1 MTAVLLSL
9 LALAVG
15 PVLVHYVH
23 RVRSAAIALD
33 AFVIVM
39 VGGLVLT
46 EVLPH
51 SIGLGGVAALVACV
65 LGFLL
70 PTLAER
76 GLRPSSR
83 ARLLFIVAAL
93 AALFAHATVDG
104 IGLAGTDEHGPHEG
118 HDHGHDH
125 APTTSFPALAL
136 AIILHRLP
144 VGISIWWIVA
154 RTVGVRLAVIT
165 LLVICAGTLLGY
177 GVGSAALRGASGQVV
192 GTFGGLLA
200 GSLLHVVMHAH
211 IPAPAGEKGRNLH
224 IASLIGMLL
233 ALASLFGIPHDHA
246 TDGAAVHGSGEVFL
260 DLALRSAPALVLAYL
275 AVGAA
280 HVFLPMAWIQRIT
293 RGGRFTQALRGMAAG
308 LPLPVCSC
316 GIIPI
321 YRFLIMRGSAL
332 TAAMAFLIAT
342 PELEIAAILLTFQLM
357 GTEIAIARVAAA
369 AVLAIAVAMLV
380 GAASR
385 SAQTDGPAGES
396 AEEQVDVPKELAD
409 APQTGNRFWSML
421 RFGYGDA
428 VDNTAAWIVLGI
440 GLSAMLAP
448 YLTEEFFTSLP
459 AGTDVVLAAL
469 LGLPL
474 YVCASGSTPL
484 AAIMVFHGLSP
495 GAAIAFLLTGPATN
509 ITTFGVLQRL
519 HGRRVAALFSLAMLG
534 CAVGLGY
541 LVNLALVD
549 PSLPEPIGAHDHG
562 TSWLQAGSL
571 SILAAVFLLSV
582 LRRGARSFIEQIMEA
597 PTKEHGEGGH
607 GGGGHGGHCG
617 QST

>member
-15 PVLVHYVH
+15 PVLVHYV
-23 RVRSAAIALD
+23 RRLRSAAIALD

-51 SIGLGGVAALVACV
+51 SIALGGLGALACAV

-83 ARLLFIVAAL
+83 ARLLFLVVAL
-93 AALFAHATVDG
+93 VALFAHATVDG
-104 IGLAGTDEHGPHEG
+104 IGLSDLGHDLG
-118 HDHGHDH
+118 HDHGQG
-125 APTTSFPALAL
+125 APFPVLAL

-154 RTVGVRLAVIT
+154 RTLGVRLAVIT
-165 LLVICAGTLLGY
+165 LLVICAGTLVGFTA
-177 GVGSAALRGASGQVV
+177 GSAALSGASGQAV
-192 GTFGGLLA
+192 GIFEGLLA

-211 IPAPAGEKGRNLH
+211 IPAPSGGKGRQFH
-224 IASLIGMLL
+224 VASLIGMLL
-233 ALASLFGIPHDHA
+233 ALGSLFGIPHDHA
-246 TDGAAVHGSGEVFL
+246 ADEMHVHGAGAVFL

-332 TAAMAFLIAT
+332 TAAVAFLIAT

-357 GTEIAIARVAAA
+357 GIQIAIARLAAA
-369 AVLAIAVAMLV
+369 AILAIVVAVLV
-380 GAASR
+380 GMASR
-385 SAQTDGPAGES
+385 SAQAEGEV
-396 AEEQVDVPKELAD
+396 EVPKELAD
-409 APQTGNRFWSML
+409 PPRTGNRAWSML
-421 RFGYGDA
+421 RFGFGDA

-448 YLTEEFFTSLP
+448 YLDREFFASLP
-459 AGTDVVLAAL
+459 AGSDVVLAAL

-484 AAIMVFHGLSP
+484 AATMVFQGLSP

-519 HGRRVAALFSLAMLG
+519 HGRRTAVLFSLAMLG
-534 CAVGLGY
+534 CSIALGY
-541 LVNLALVD
+541 LVNLVL
-549 PSLPEPIGAHDHG
+549 PEPKLPEPIGAHADT
-562 TSWLQAGSL
+562 TSWLRVTSL
-571 SILAAVFLLSV
+571 AILVAVFLSSV
-582 LRRGARSFIEQIMEA
+582 LRRGTRSFIEQIMEA
-597 PTKEHGEGGH
+597 PTKEHGHGEGEHGGH
-607 GGGGHGGHCG
+607 GHGGHGGHCAEAARSPPAS
-617 QST
+617 ST